1 MAMKTRRYDPTGNV
15 YMTNAPTRYPTTPD
29 ALETALRA
37 SYGLALTAT
46 WLVIAGL
53 SLSILMGV

>member
-1 MAMKTRRYDPTGNV
+1 MKTRRYDPTGRV
-15 YMTNAPTRYPTTPD
+15 YMQGNGSRYPTSPD

-46 WLVIAGL
+46 WIVIAGL
-53 SLSILMGV
+53 ALSILMGV